1 MAKES
6 MKAREVRRA
15 KLVARYAEKR
25 AALKQIVRTGDPAE
39 AYEAAQKLQA
49 LPKNANPI
57 RLHNRCKLTGRP
69 KGYIRQFG
77 ISRIQFR
84 EMASKVVLINLIYFY
99 MTDPI
104 ADYLTRLRNAIQAK
118 HRVVEVPA
126 SNLKKEI
133 TKILFEKGYILNYKF
148 VEDGPQG
155 TIKVALKYDPVN
167 KVNAIKKLERISS
180 PGMRKYTGYKDMP
193 RVINGLGIAI
203 ISTSKGVMTNKE
215 AAELKIGGE
224 VLCYVY

>member
-1 MAKES
+1 
-6 MKAREVRRA
+6 
-15 KLVARYAEKR
+15 
-25 AALKQIVRTGDPAE
+25 
-39 AYEAAQKLQA
+39 
-49 LPKNANPI
+49 
-57 RLHNRCKLTGRP
+57 
-69 KGYIRQFG
+69 
-77 ISRIQFR
+77 
-84 EMASKVVLINLIYFY
+84 

-155 TIKVALKYDPVN
+155 TIKVALKYDPET
-167 KVNAIKKLERISS
+167 KQNAIKNLKRVST
-180 PGMRKYTGYKDMP
+180 PGLRRYTGYKDMP

-203 ISTSKGVMTNKE
+203 LSTSQGVMTNKE
-215 AAELKIGGE
+215 AADLKIGGE
-224 VLCYVY
+224 VLCYIY

>member
-1 MAKES
+1 
-6 MKAREVRRA
+6 
-15 KLVARYAEKR
+15 
-25 AALKQIVRTGDPAE
+25 
-39 AYEAAQKLQA
+39 
-49 LPKNANPI
+49 
-57 RLHNRCKLTGRP
+57 
-69 KGYIRQFG
+69 
-77 ISRIQFR
+77 
-84 EMASKVVLINLIYFY
+84 

-104 ADYLTRLRNAIQAK
+104 EDYLTRLRNAIMAN

-148 VEDGPQG
+148 IEDGPQG
-155 TIKVALKYDPVN
+155 SIKVALKYDPQT
-167 KVNAIKKLERISS
+167 KSSAIKSLKRVST
-180 PGMRKYTGYKDMP
+180 PGLRKYTGYKDMP

-203 ISTSKGVMTNKE
+203 LSTSKGVMTNKE

>member
-1 MAKES
+1 
-6 MKAREVRRA
+6 
-15 KLVARYAEKR
+15 
-25 AALKQIVRTGDPAE
+25 
-39 AYEAAQKLQA
+39 
-49 LPKNANPI
+49 
-57 RLHNRCKLTGRP
+57 
-69 KGYIRQFG
+69 
-77 ISRIQFR
+77 
-84 EMASKVVLINLIYFY
+84 

-104 ADYLTRLRNAIQAK
+104 ADYLTRLRNAIMAN

-155 TIKVALKYDPVN
+155 TIKVALKYDPVT
-167 KVNAIKKLERISS
+167 KENAIKFLKRVST
-180 PGMRKYTGYKDMP
+180 PGLRKYTGYKDMP

-203 ISTSKGVMTNKE
+203 LSTSKGVMTDKE
-215 AAELKIGGE
+215 AAQQKIGGE